1 MDYEHTLSSHVKRQL
16 NDAVWFF
23 FLIFFYVY
31 RTVFLTK
38 YKSAQH
44 HFFLALQNSI
54 FIQLNGFF
62 FTTFSMLANV
72 PLLLLIL
79 CSFLIH
85 NDTVIWEPSCI
96 WSFQPSVQQFNFR
109 KWMVFLWRKFALLV
123 HKRMHKLVWKWS
135 VGKLTTTLF
144 QQVW

>member
-1 MDYEHTLSSHVKRQL
+1 MIL
-16 NDAVWFF
+16 F
-23 FLIFFYVY
+23 FLFFLAYIELFC
-31 RTVFLTK
+31 VFLTK
-38 YKSAQH
+38 YKSTQH
-44 HFFLALQNSI
+44 HFLPCTSKFNFYSI
-54 FIQLNGFF
+54 KRI
-62 FTTFSMLANV
+62 
-72 PLLLLIL
+72 LLHYVLHACKCSSTILLIL

>member
-1 MDYEHTLSSHVKRQL
+1 MPCNSFLSYSFSRISNCFFDKIQINTTLFSSL
-16 NDAVWFF
+16 
-23 FLIFFYVY
+23 
-31 RTVFLTK
+31 
-38 YKSAQH
+38 
-44 HFFLALQNSI
+44 HFKIRF
-54 FIQLNGFF
+54 FIQLKRFF
-62 FTTFSMLANV
+62 FTTFFMFANV

-96 WSFQPSVQQFNFR
+96 WSFQPSVQPFNFR
-109 KWMVFLWRKFALLV
+109 KWMVFLWRKLALLV

-135 VGKLTTTLF
+135 VGKLTTTWF

>member
-1 MDYEHTLSSHVKRQL
+1 MLCDSFFL
-16 NDAVWFF
+16 FF
-23 FLIFFYVY
+23 FTYIELFFWQN
-31 RTVFLTK
+31 TN
-38 YKSAQH
+38 QH
-44 HFFLALQNSI
+44 NIIFFLALQNSI

>member
-1 MDYEHTLSSHVKRQL
+1 MILFSY
-16 NDAVWFF
+16 F
-23 FLIFFYVY
+23 FLRISNCFFDKIQISTTSFFPCTSKFNFYSIKRILLHYVLHACKCSS
-31 RTVFLTK
+31 T
-38 YKSAQH
+38 
-44 HFFLALQNSI
+44 I
-54 FIQLNGFF
+54 
-62 FTTFSMLANV
+62 
-72 PLLLLIL
+72 LLIL